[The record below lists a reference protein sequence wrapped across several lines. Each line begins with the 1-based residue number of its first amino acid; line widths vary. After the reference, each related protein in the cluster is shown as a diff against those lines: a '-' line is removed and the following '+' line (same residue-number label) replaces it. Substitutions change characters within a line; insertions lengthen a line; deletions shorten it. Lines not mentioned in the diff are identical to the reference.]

1 MASLL
6 GVAEDSSA
14 ARVSRLMRGS
24 VAMVMDDMVSV
35 GQNKA
40 LTDSTRYFVLFPRKY
55 GVILSQS
62 DAVERSHRSFG
73 LQMRRAHVIS
83 NFDFIAS
90 LRLAVL
96 GDPSSTLRQQ
106 PSILNSVSRNDGSP
120 FAQWNLD
127 SWPEPSAQG
136 QLQCS

>member
-24 VAMVMDDMVSV
+24 VAMVMDDMVS
-35 GQNKA
+35 GGRNKKS
-40 LTDSTRYFVLFPRKY
+40 TDPTRYYVLFPRKQR
-55 GVILSQS
+55 VIFSRN
-62 DAVERSHRSFG
+62 DAVERSRRSFG

-90 LRLAVL
+90 LRLAVVS
-96 GDPSSTLRQQ
+96 DPSSTLR
-106 PSILNSVSRNDGSP
+106 
-120 FAQWNLD
+120 
-127 SWPEPSAQG
+127 
-136 QLQCS
+136 